1 MSKRT
6 QESTEE
12 DKQPFKFEDALR
24 ALEEKVRRLEQGNLP
39 LEESLQQYGEA
50 VKLISVCQ
58 SQLEHAQQRVE
69 LLSGVDAQGN
79 AVTRSLENTSGQSL
93 EEKQS
98 ARSRRRSA
106 KRTNSPDEDPE
117 ENQNSLLF

>member
-1 MSKRT
+1 MSKRSQGSP
-6 QESTEE
+6 QENE
-12 DKQPFKFEDALR
+12 PPIKFEDALR
-24 ALEEKVRRLEQGNLP
+24 ALEEKVRRLEQGSLP

-79 AVTRSLENTSGQSL
+79 PITRSLENTSGQSL

-106 KRTNSPDEDPE
+106 NRSHSTDEDSE
-117 ENQNSLLF
+117 ENPNSLLF